1 MLAFALSLSLA
12 LVLVLMLVC
21 FLVRG
26 KLFLVDLPVTIEIDA
41 CKRGHLTGMLHLVA
55 LLGHILHTLGVA
67 FTPLLLGDETITI
80 KVELGKLGWATP
92 GVIFRLCCNGN
103 EPAHDKPCHGQ

>member
-1 MLAFALSLSLA
+1 MTNKSKF
-12 LVLVLMLVC
+12 
-21 FLVRG
+21 
-26 KLFLVDLPVTIEIDA
+26 VDLIEGGYSSKGESI
-41 CKRGHLTGMLHLVA
+41 
-55 LLGHILHTLGVA
+55 TLGA
-67 FTPLLLGDETITI
+67 AMLGDETITI